1 MLVLTR
7 KIDES
12 IVIGDDIV
20 IKVVSVE
27 DGKVKLGISAPK
39 DMSIHRHEVYRS
51 IQEENREAVVN
62 KEISIKDLDSILKVK
77 KTSEDD

>member
-1 MLVLTR
+1 MLILTR

-20 IKVVSVE
+20 IKVISVE
-27 DGKVKLGISAPK
+27 DGKVKLGVSAPR
-39 DMSIHRHEVYRS
+39 DISIHRLEVYQS
-51 IQEENREAVVN
+51 IQEENREAVID

-77 KTSEDD
+77 KTNEEG